1 MKNPVV
7 VAKTGR
13 TYEKAAIE
21 AWIAI
26 NHTEPCDRRVT
37 LEDFASTCSSNTGL
51 YALVER
57 FVDAAKRLKP
67 GALLDG
73 TVAARMKAAALKTT
87 VVVVEH
93 NVHVFK
99 KQPSML
105 RQLSKTLSFGLAGDG
120 RAPALATKGFQKLTR
135 VMLSCF
141 LMNFPIGSTYTS
153 RRWSIR
159 TNPSR
164 RMGDSF
170 ASTWMSSRASSDTSG
185 RIRI

>member
-1 MKNPVV
+1 MGRRANPFPRDIDVDAAMYADPAFHAAAPDAYVCALTLRVMKNPVV

-99 KQPSML
+99 KQP
-105 RQLSKTLSFGLAGDG
+105 
-120 RAPALATKGFQKLTR
+120 
-135 VMLSCF
+135 
-141 LMNFPIGSTYTS
+141 
-153 RRWSIR
+153 
-159 TNPSR
+159 
-164 RMGDSF
+164 
-170 ASTWMSSRASSDTSG
+170 
-185 RIRI
+185 